1 MQVQKTQ
8 LLYIKC
14 SKITVFLQIFKKKK
28 KRNTLA
34 LLVGMQ
40 TGAAALE
47 NSVEVPQKVKNK
59 STLRPSS
66 CTTRYFPKGYI
77 NADSKEYMHP
87 NVDSSTLNNSQTMET
102 AQMSIN

>member
-1 MQVQKTQ
+1 ME
-8 LLYIKC
+8 
-14 SKITVFLQIFKKKK
+14 FKKQDIRKQQM
-28 KRNTLA
+28 LA
-34 LLVGMQ
+34 RMQRKWHPFARLVGMQ

-66 CTTRYFPKGYI
+66 CTTRYFPKGHI

-87 NVDSSTLNNSQTMET
+87 NVYSSTLNNSQTTET
-102 AQMSIN
+102 AQMPID